1 MPSEIHEFVNP
12 RRDALL
18 DHVQRL
24 KGQSVD
30 YAFVL
35 FSGHGGQ
42 RRETILELNALGETI
57 NESDLHNISARQLNI
72 YDCCRSIVEDEVRN
86 GVALEGLTKS
96 FAANSNVRDRY
107 DQRIMQAIP
116 QQVRLYACS
125 IGQSAYDSGNG
136 AIYLGHLLDS
146 AKSIGQWD
154 QFMTVDGAHEQARS
168 STIRSSRLKG
178 TVQDPDAYL
187 PKCLLSQALILSI
200 KP

>member
-1 MPSEIHEFVNP
+1 MPSEIQEFINP
-12 RRDALL
+12 RRESLL
-18 DHVQRL
+18 EYVRRL
-24 KGQSVD
+24 KGQNVD

-42 RRETILELNALGETI
+42 RLETILELNAHGETI
-57 NESDLHNISARQLNI
+57 NESDLWNISNRQVNI
-72 YDCCRSIVEDEVRN
+72 YDCCRSIIEDEVRN

-96 FAANSNVRDRY
+96 FTANSNVRERY

-116 QQVRLYACS
+116 QQVKLYACS
-125 IGQSAYDSGNG
+125 VGQSAYDSGNG

-154 QFMTVDGAHEQARS
+154 QFMTVESAHEQARA

-178 TVQDPDAYL
+178 NAQEPDASL
-187 PKCLLSQALILSI
+187 PKCLISQTLILSI